1 MKKTDN
7 NNLYERLE
15 NAARETGWHLWMT
28 ETTHALRHADIYRFG
43 TWAELERLSKNI
55 PAMQW
60 LIARLDSFHINP
72 SPVSPVEAA
81 FYILA
86 CYCPDN
92 KVLGYVVDTF
102 MYYCKVQD
110 SRGMLSCARIHAAI
124 DREDEYPHLN
134 VLYNLMTGTFLKEFD
149 RFLCPK
155 QNGGSFMSES
165 DFREAERYLPDF
177 KASGFREMV
186 LARATTQMTG
196 EELAKRCHM
205 SNTAF
210 RTHFKKAFGM
220 TVADWL
226 REQKK
231 KKILENILHTDLPIS
246 KISERNGFRNESTF
260 SEYCRR
266 NFNAPPTKL
275 REKHR
280 NDRKLK

>member
-28 ETTHALRHADIYRFG
+28 ETVRVLRHADIYRFG

-72 SPVSPVEAA
+72 SPVSPEEAA
-81 FYILA
+81 LYILA

-124 DREDEYPHLN
+124 DRENEYPHLN
-134 VLYNLMTGTFLKEFD
+134 VLYNLMTV
-149 RFLCPK
+149 
-155 QNGGSFMSES
+155 S
-165 DFREAERYLPDF
+165 Y
-177 KASGFREMV
+177 
-186 LARATTQMTG
+186 
-196 EELAKRCHM
+196 
-205 SNTAF
+205 
-210 RTHFKKAFGM
+210 THL
-220 TVADWL
+220 TL
-226 REQKK
+226 
-231 KKILENILHTDLPIS
+231 
-246 KISERNGFRNESTF
+246 
-260 SEYCRR
+260 
-266 NFNAPPTKL
+266 PTKL
-275 REKHR
+275 EV
-280 NDRKLK
+280 